1 MNRIKLQLSVIAF
14 GILIGT
20 TFVSAAGEEF
30 SEALIPKK
38 HDPRGDRGGTSSGRD
53 DPSKRWQKDKIEIN
67 INEDI
72 VNEVEEK
79 RIKYKK
85 VVNQI
90 YDFDLLM
97 TPIIKPF
104 RAINNEIVTT
114 EFITTFQ
121 LPDQYRIISA
131 TPSETMSMLTF
142 SENIL
147 TIKPRRTFIQGN
159 ISLTITNGTENKTM
173 QVVLKKYYAKYAKNR
188 GYSSKYAR
196 NDAFVSTIV
205 VYQEPAAG
213 TDIDILEAYYKLFG
227 ETCRTTFEKDGDF
240 DVFTYE
246 EIPYY
251 VIRDDK
257 FGRIEFEGINFNI
270 SHEYREF
277 AEQAKY
283 NFKGTR

>member
-1 MNRIKLQLSVIAF
+1 MSRTKLKLSLA
-14 GILIGT
+14 
-20 TFVSAAGEEF
+20 TFVLLAGATFAIGEEEF
-30 SEALIPKK
+30 SSTLIPAKQ
-38 HDPRGDRGGTSSGRD
+38 DERGDRRSSSTNRE
-53 DPSKRWQKDKIEIN
+53 DPSNKWEKDKIEIN

-85 VVNQI
+85 VVSQI

-104 RAINNEIVTT
+104 RAIENEIITT
-114 EFITTFQ
+114 EYITTIQ
-121 LPDQYRIISA
+121 LPDQYKIISA
-131 TPSETMSMLTF
+131 TPSETMALNTF

-159 ISLTITNGTENKTM
+159 ISLTITNGTVNKTM
-173 QVVLKKYYAKYAKNR
+173 QILLKKYYTKYAKNR

-196 NDAFVSTIV
+196 NDAFVSTII

-213 TDIDILEAYYKLFG
+213 TDIEILEAYYKLFG
-227 ETCRTTFEKDGDF
+227 ETCRTTFGNDGDF

-283 NFKGTR
+283 NFKGPR